1 MEQEGREVKLNEILS
16 NTKVS
21 MGILPRLIRQLMN
34 DGLIISIGSNQY
46 RKYKINKLQNEK

>member
-16 NTKVS
+16 NTNVS
-21 MGILPRLIRQLMN
+21 MGILPHLMRQLMN

>member
-21 MGILPRLIRQLMN
+21 MGILPRLMRQLMN
-34 DGLIISIGSNQY
+34 DGLIISIG
-46 RKYKINKLQNEK
+46 